1 VFQRDPEYAISMN
14 NPKLTD
20 ADRASYRKRFNEL
33 RHRVM
38 RTFSDFMYGRWA
50 DLSPEERR
58 ADLEEMW
65 ADGSLSF
72 WVGLLPELFFDPQV
86 NEEISAFVRDKIRAR
101 IKDPKVAE
109 KLIPTTY
116 GFGTKRVP
124 LETNYF
130 EAFNLDNVELV
141 DVNETPI
148 ERLTEGGVRTADGKV
163 REIDILVLATGF
175 DAGTGALT
183 RIDIRGR
190 GGRSL
195 KDEWSKEIS
204 TTLGLQIHGYPNL
217 FTTGAPLA
225 PAAALCNMTTCL
237 QHQVDWITGCIGHL
251 RARGLIEIE
260 PTRQTQDEWVKYHDD
275 IASATLISKTNS
287 WYMVRTCPESSGE
300 CCRSPAASE
309 PIIRSARSSPSEANP
324 FCDELNEGR
333 GRD

>member
-1 VFQRDPEYAISMN
+1 MNTTRPTTQLDALIIGAGIAGMYQLYRLREQGLKVKAVEAGDNVGGTWYWNRYPGGRLVKLLGRFVPRVVLRSAGQR
-14 NPKLTD
+14 
-20 ADRASYRKRFNEL
+20 
-33 RHRVM
+33 
-38 RTFSDFMYGRWA
+38 G
-50 DLSPEERR
+50 DL
-58 ADLEEMW
+58 
-65 ADGSLSF
+65 
-72 WVGLLPELFFDPQV
+72 
-86 NEEISAFVRDKIRAR
+86 AFVRDKIRAR
-101 IKDPKVAE
+101 IQDPKVAE

-130 EAFNLDNVELV
+130 EAFNRDNVELV

-195 KDEWSKEIS
+195 KDEWNKEIS

-237 QHQVDWITGCIGHL
+237 QHQVDWITGCIAHL
-251 RARGLIEIE
+251 RARGLTEIE

-275 IASATLISKTNS
+275 IANATLISKTNS
-287 WYMVRTCPESSGE
+287 WYMGSNVAGKQRRMLSFAGGVGTYHQKCEE
-300 CCRSPAASE
+300 LT
-309 PIIRSARSSPSEANP
+309 IRGYPGFAMT
-324 FCDELNEGR
+324 
-333 GRD
+333 